1 MSDKLS
7 EDLSDVEDMVI
18 GTCDD
23 DDDDDDDGDD
33 GGEDDSQDLDEVNRR
48 DNGTL
53 SALQKSVFNLLYKV
67 ESRFEH
73 DYVTYKKAINTFVKQ
88 TEKINGKNDAAIQ
101 KALFTFAKDVF
112 KMVKKGKRNNSGFI
126 PVQGTSKSRR
136 RIKHRGTGPSIQGRP
151 TSEQSQKLQLEVN
164 DEDEIFYHTIPSRNK
179 AKRKHPHSLAK
190 SVADNRASERKH

>member
-1 MSDKLS
+1 VSDKLS

-73 DYVTYKKAINTFVKQ
+73 DSVTYKKHFCNAN
-88 TEKINGKNDAAIQ
+88 
-101 KALFTFAKDVF
+101 
-112 KMVKKGKRNNSGFI
+112 
-126 PVQGTSKSRR
+126 
-136 RIKHRGTGPSIQGRP
+136 
-151 TSEQSQKLQLEVN
+151 
-164 DEDEIFYHTIPSRNK
+164 
-179 AKRKHPHSLAK
+179 
-190 SVADNRASERKH
+190 